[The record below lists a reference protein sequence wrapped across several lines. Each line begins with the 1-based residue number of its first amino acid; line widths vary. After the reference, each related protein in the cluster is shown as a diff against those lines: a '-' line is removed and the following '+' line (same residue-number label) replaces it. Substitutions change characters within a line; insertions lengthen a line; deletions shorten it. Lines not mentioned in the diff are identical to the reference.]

1 MELVLETY
9 SNNFTVIISTL
20 YYSKILMTN
29 DAYSVSRVKDDTMAQ
44 KKRCSTMEHL
54 FLVLCFKF
62 T

>member
-1 MELVLETY
+1 MKLVLETY
-9 SNNFTVIISTL
+9 SNNFTAIISTL

-29 DAYSVSRVKDDTMAQ
+29 DAFRVSWVKDNIKAQ

-54 FLVLCFKF
+54 FLVLCFKI